1 MKISKRLQAVANL
14 IAPSGSM
21 ADIGSDH
28 AMLPLYLLEKRLVSR
43 VVIGELLPAPFKR
56 AQLAV
61 AGSEYAEAA
70 KVLQGDGLTILDPGE
85 VDTVVIAG
93 LGGENI
99 VHILARD
106 VPHSRSFSSY
116 ILQPMSRIAI
126 VRRFCAARGWPIKAE
141 KLVYEKQRFFVILKI
156 ETGSSPYK
164 LSDLQAETGLHLKL
178 EAPLYRQFLQY
189 KKNKFSRIL
198 DNLSVSSDNSSA
210 VDITKRYYRNMV
222 TELERMLTQ

>member
-106 VPHSRSFSSY
+106 VLHSRSFSSY
-116 ILQPMSRIAI
+116 ILLLRSEERRVGKECRSR
-126 VRRFCAARGWPIKAE
+126 W
-141 KLVYEKQRFFVILKI
+141 
-156 ETGSSPYK
+156 SPY
-164 LSDLQAETGLHLKL
+164 H
-178 EAPLYRQFLQY
+178 
-189 KKNKFSRIL
+189 
-198 DNLSVSSDNSSA
+198 
-210 VDITKRYYRNMV
+210 
-222 TELERMLTQ
+222 

>member
-1 MKISKRLQAVANL
+1 MTGVQTCA
-14 IAPSGSM
+14 
-21 ADIGSDH
+21 
-28 AMLPLYLLEKRLVSR
+28 LP
-43 VVIGELLPAPFKR
+43 I
-56 AQLAV
+56 
-61 AGSEYAEAA
+61 
-70 KVLQGDGLTILDPGE
+70 
-85 VDTVVIAG
+85 
-93 LGGENI
+93 
-99 VHILARD
+99 
-106 VPHSRSFSSY
+106 
-116 ILQPMSRIAI
+116 
-126 VRRFCAARGWPIKAE
+126 CWPIKAE

-198 DNLSVSSDNSSA
+198 DNLSVSSDNSPA